1 MSFRSLRLARQAALL
16 LTTAILV
23 SCGREPTAPA
33 APEAIAFGGASAN
46 VTNTGIVISQ
56 VYGGGGNAGA
66 PFNADFIELFN
77 RSSSPVSVG
86 GWRVH
91 YGSSAGT
98 TWTNTTNIPA
108 GAVIQPGRYYLI
120 SLSGGATGAA
130 LPAPDATGSI
140 NMSGTAGKVVL
151 TTSGV
156 TLTGACP
163 TDAVIADQ
171 VNYGN
176 SNCATLWG
184 NVNGASNTAAVL
196 RNAAGCINSGNV
208 TADFTAGAP
217 APRNGSTAAN
227 PCQPKV
233 TVAPLAAT
241 INAGAQQQF
250 SASEVDGGGVPM
262 SATFTWSSSN
272 SAIAAVDANGLAT
285 GLLAGTATI
294 TATANDG
301 VAGSATITVNA
312 GGVASVAVSPAT
324 PGITGTA
331 TQQFTATAFDAGGN
345 PVTTTFTWS
354 SSDPTAASI
363 NATGLATGTLNGGST
378 TITAMAANGTTGTAT
393 LTVAPAP
400 SYAGQVVISQVYGGG
415 GNGGATFTHDFIEL
429 FNRSTS
435 PVSISGWSVQ
445 YASATGSFNQAIT
458 LNGTIQPGQYYL
470 VQGAT
475 GGAVGSALPAFDASG
490 NINMSGSAG
499 KILLVQQTAPLGV
512 VCPNGVVVVDQAS
525 YGSATNCGTTTS
537 NLSNTTASQRKN
549 AGCRY
554 TGDTNADFVV
564 GAPTPRNTTTATHS
578 CVAGPLDHVA
588 ITGNLSVFVGATSQ
602 LSAEGLDANDN
613 TVAGGTTTWATS
625 DAAVA
630 TVSAAG
636 VVTAV
641 SSSGSPATITA
652 TMTANGVTKS
662 ASVELAVTNPGGI
675 NWIEIVFVRSSSMPP
690 GFETEMAVRA
700 REANGG
706 TIIPA
711 TFTYEAVDAANIS
724 AVPIPGNNS
733 SALLT
738 ALAAPADG
746 SKPRVKV
753 TATPI
758 AGGASYSFTLRP
770 ITVEVPL
777 AAPTSIYGFNDAFGR
792 PSAAGSNANDFL
804 IQRDQY
810 VLSYNQSRGTPNWV
824 SYELD
829 ARHMSG
835 ADRCNCFTADPQLP
849 SAARIYLYDY
859 TNGGYDRGH
868 MARSFDRTAGNVD
881 NATTFYMTN
890 MVPQFSELN
899 SGPWGQFEIMLG
911 DSARFGGRAVHIVT
925 GPLYTSP
932 LQFVNNAGKVA
943 IPDFTWKVAL
953 IGPRNGGV
961 PFSQVSDWSEIPGLT
976 VLAVKMPNVKTVNGD
991 PLTYLTTVEALE
1003 QETGYDLF
1011 SLLQQ
1016 GMQNAIQYKDHA
1028 PVAAFAVSG
1037 APNEGSAL
1045 TFDASASSD
1054 ADVGRTDLG
1063 GRTEGLT
1070 YTWTFGDGTSATG
1083 RVVTKTFAVDGN
1095 YSVTLTVSDVFG
1107 WPATSTSSVAVA
1119 NVAPVVSAGLTSPT
1133 IIRGETIAGAGSF
1146 TDPGAD
1152 SWTASVDYGDGSGVQ
1167 SLALSGMSFALAH
1180 TYASAGSFTVT
1191 VRVND
1196 GFVTTTLTKSVTV
1209 LTAEAALD
1217 QATAMVNA
1225 LIASGAI
1232 SNGNGNSLKAKID
1245 AAAKSIAKGNT
1256 ATALNQLDALLN
1268 EIDAMESSGRLA
1280 PADAAALRSL
1290 ITRIRSSLG
1299 GS

>member
-1 MSFRSLRLARQAALL
+1 MSMRSLRLARQATLL
-16 LTTAILV
+16 FGTAILV
-23 SCGREPTAPA
+23 SCGREPTAPGG
-33 APEAIAFGGASAN
+33 PGAIAFDGERAN

-66 PFNADFIELFN
+66 PLNADFVELFN

-86 GWRVH
+86 GWRLH

-98 TWTNTTNIPA
+98 TWTNTTSIPA
-108 GAVIQPGRYYLI
+108 GAVIQPGKYYLI
-120 SLSGGATGAA
+120 SLAGGANGAA
-130 LPAPDATGSI
+130 LPAPDATGGI

-151 TTSGV
+151 TTTAIS
-156 TLTGACP
+156 LAGACP

-171 VNYGN
+171 VNYGG
-176 SNCATLWG
+176 SNCGAPWG

-196 RNAAGCINSGNV
+196 RNAAGCVNSGNV

-233 TVAPLAAT
+233 TVSPLTAT

-262 SATFTWSSSN
+262 SATLTWSSSN
-272 SAIAAVDANGLAT
+272 TGVATVDANGLAT

-324 PGITGTA
+324 PSITGTA

-354 SSDPTAASI
+354 SSDPTTASI
-363 NATGLATGTLNGGST
+363 SAAGLATGTLNGGTT
-378 TITAMAANGTTGTAT
+378 TITAMASNGTTGSAT

-400 SYAGQVVISQVYGGG
+400 SYSGQVVISQVYGGG

-435 PVSISGWSVQ
+435 PVTITGWSVQ
-445 YASATGSFNQAIT
+445 YASATGSFNQAIA
-458 LNGTIQPGQYYL
+458 LNGTLQPGQYYL

-490 NINMSGSAG
+490 SINLSGSAG
-499 KILLVQQTAPLGV
+499 KVLLVQQAAPLGV
-512 VCPNGVVVVDQAS
+512 VCPAGVVVVDQAS
-525 YGSATNCGTTTS
+525 YGSGTNCGTTTS

-564 GAPTPRNTTTATHS
+564 GAPNPRNSTTAAHS

-602 LSAEGLDANDN
+602 LNAEGLDANDN
-613 TVAGGTTTWATS
+613 TVAGGTTTWTTS

-630 TVSAAG
+630 TVSATG

-641 SSSGSPATITA
+641 SSTGSPATITA

-700 REANGG
+700 RESNGG

-711 TFTYEAVDAANIS
+711 TFTYEAVDAANIA
-724 AVPIPGNNS
+724 AVPIPGTNS

-753 TATPI
+753 TATPV

-777 AAPTSIYGFNDAFGR
+777 AASPSIYGFNDVFGR
-792 PSAAGSNANDFL
+792 PSAAGTNANDFL
-804 IQRDQY
+804 IQRDQF

-824 SYELD
+824 AYELD

-835 ADRCNCFTADPQLP
+835 ADRCNCFTADPLLP
-849 SAARIYLYDY
+849 NAAKIYLYDY

-881 NATTFYMTN
+881 NAITFYMTN

-899 SGPWGQFEIMLG
+899 SGPWGQFENMLG
-911 DSARFGGRAVHIVT
+911 DSARLGGRAVHIVT

-953 IGPRNGGV
+953 IGPRNAGI

-976 VLAVKMPNVKTVNGD
+976 VLAVKMPNVKTVVAD

-1011 SLLQQ
+1011 SLLQT
-1016 GMQNAIQYKDHA
+1016 GFQNALEYKDRA
-1028 PVAAFAVSG
+1028 PTAAFSLSG
-1037 APNEGSAL
+1037 TPNEGNSL
-1045 TFDASASSD
+1045 TFDASASTD
-1054 ADVGRTDLG
+1054 PDLGRTDLG

-1083 RVVTKTFAVDGN
+1083 RVVNKTFANNGN
-1095 YSVTLTVSDVFG
+1095 YSVTLTVNDVFG

-1119 NVAPVVSAGLTSPT
+1119 NVAPAVSATVTTPT
-1133 IIRGETIAGAGSF
+1133 IIRGETISGAGSF
-1146 TDPGAD
+1146 SDPGAD
-1152 SWTASVDYGDGSGVQ
+1152 SWSATVDYGDGSGAQ
-1167 SLALSGMSFALAH
+1167 PLALSSMSFSLSHA
-1180 TYASAGSFTVT
+1180 YATAGSFTVT
-1191 VRVND
+1191 VTVND
-1196 GFVTTTLTKSVTV
+1196 GAATTTITRSVTV
-1209 LTAEAALD
+1209 ITAAAGLD
-1217 QATAMVNA
+1217 QAAGLVNS
-1225 LIASGAI
+1225 LVSSGAI
-1232 SNGNGNSLKAKID
+1232 SNGNGNSLTSKID
-1245 AAAKSIAKGNT
+1245 NAAKSLAKGNT
-1256 ATALNQLDALLN
+1256 TPALNQLNALLN
-1268 EIDAMESSGRLA
+1268 EIDAMEGSGRLT

-1290 ITRIRSSLG
+1290 IVRIRTSIG